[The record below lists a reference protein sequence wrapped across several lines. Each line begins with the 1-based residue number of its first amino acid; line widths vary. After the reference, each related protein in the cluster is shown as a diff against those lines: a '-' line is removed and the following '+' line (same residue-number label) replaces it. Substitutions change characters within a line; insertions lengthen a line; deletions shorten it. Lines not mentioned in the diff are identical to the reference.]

1 MGRKRLVLREA
12 RFGAV
17 PHGDGL
23 TDVRV
28 WAPFAGS
35 VAVRTKH
42 EMTLER
48 AGESL
53 DWRNF
58 TRLG

>member
-48 AGESL
+48 AGE
-53 DWRNF
+53 
-58 TRLG
+58 